1 MKGRDDSGAGA
12 AGKAWHRVRHTRPLA
27 STFRAVLASAAM
39 ATQEER
45 SAASLAKLMDAARP
59 LFRTQG
65 YAATS
70 VDDIT
75 RAALLTKGAFYH
87 HFTDKKAIF
96 HAVFE
101 EAEHQLQADIRAACA
116 ADDAW
121 TMLKSGCLAFLDIT
135 LDPGVQRLLLREG
148 PSVLGWDVWRDI
160 CARHSLGVI
169 SGGIRAAIKAG
180 QIRPRPTEPLAAT
193 IYGALTEAARYLAE
207 LDDPAAALPGIRSE
221 IELML
226 EALRAQPKD
235 SSAA

>member
-1 MKGRDDSGAGA
+1 
-12 AGKAWHRVRHTRPLA
+12 
-27 STFRAVLASAAM
+27 M

-45 SAASLAKLMDAARP
+45 SAASLARLMEAARP
-59 LFRTQG
+59 LFRAQG

-75 RAALLTKGAFYH
+75 RAAALTKGAFYH

-101 EAEHQLQADIRAACA
+101 EAERQLLADIRAACVP
-116 ADDAW
+116 DDPW
-121 TMLKSGCLAFLDIT
+121 TMLKSGCLAFLDLM
-135 LDPGVQRLLLREG
+135 LDPGTQRLLLREG
-148 PSVLGWDVWRDI
+148 LSVLGWDVWRDV
-160 CARHSLGVI
+160 CARHSLGLI

-180 QIRPRPTEPLAAT
+180 QLTPRPTEPLAAA
-193 IYGALTEAARYLAE
+193 IYGALTEAARYLAQ
-207 LDDPAAALPGIRSE
+207 LDDPAAALPGVRAE

-226 EALRAQPKD
+226 EALPARPTG

>member
-1 MKGRDDSGAGA
+1 
-12 AGKAWHRVRHTRPLA
+12 
-27 STFRAVLASAAM
+27 M

-59 LFRTQG
+59 LFRAQG

-75 RAALLTKGAFYH
+75 RAAALTKGAFYH

-96 HAVFE
+96 RAVFE
-101 EAEHQLQADIRAACA
+101 EAEAQLHADIRAACA
-116 ADDAW
+116 RDDPW

-135 LDPGVQRLLLREG
+135 LDPWTQRLLLREG
-148 PSVLGWDVWRDI
+148 PSVLGWDVWREV
-160 CARHSLGVI
+160 CARHSLGLI

-180 QIRPRPTEPLAAT
+180 QIPPRPTEPLAAA
-193 IYGALTEAARYLAE
+193 IYGALTEAARYLAQ
-207 LDDPAAALPGIRSE
+207 LDDPAAALPAVRAE

-226 EALRAQPKD
+226 QALRTQPGEAP
-235 SSAA
+235 AA